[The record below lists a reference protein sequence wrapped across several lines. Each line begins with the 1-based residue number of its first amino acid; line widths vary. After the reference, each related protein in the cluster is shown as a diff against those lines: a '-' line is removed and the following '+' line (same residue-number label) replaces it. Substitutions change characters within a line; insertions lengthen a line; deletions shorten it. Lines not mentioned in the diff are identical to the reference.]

1 MVGHY
6 VSADDSRELVYRTAY
21 RLYLIPSRI
30 SVVALI
36 RSNTMPEYRRPCLSV
51 QPGLDQ
57 NVGVKAHAESMI
69 VRNGQIEILAEPFQK
84 LLVGCLVDPFAFFT
98 EDIFTGAVAGSPE
111 LIKQLSAARGQGEVS
126 AAVWMTA
133 LVLGIWDF
141 IKTFTFPVPCAE
153 ELLAVDMN
161 ICFTD
166 IVPVEGTQFASPHAG
181 LDS

>member
-1 MVGHY
+1 MV
-6 VSADDSRELVYRTAY
+6 
-21 RLYLIPSRI
+21 
-30 SVVALI
+30 
-36 RSNTMPEYRRPCLSV
+36 
-51 QPGLDQ
+51 
-57 NVGVKAHAESMI
+57 
-69 VRNGQIEILAEPFQK
+69 VRDGQTEILAEPFQK

-98 EDIFTGAVAGSPE
+98 EDIFTGAAAGSPE

-153 ELLAVDMN
+153 ELLAMDMN

-166 IVPVEGTQFASPHAG
+166 VVPVKGTHSAVHVQRNLVIKQGKGQRRTDLEITDTVTVLTSILWSERRTYVRYSDH
-181 LDS
+181 